1 MIEEY
6 SEIKENISLKNVDS
20 SFKLNDVQAEYLKEL
35 NIPSD
40 IWNGMTKEDQ
50 TQRLAF
56 ITERFNEINL
66 PQSIDKGAILK
77 ELYSPEII
85 EAYNRI
91 EAPQDFIQ
99 IELISDVLSECKE
112 LNQERWQTLELSEKV
127 SVLNELEC
135 KIAEIEHRPPCSVRA
150 VNISPHIWGGFNPNS
165 KCIDINKA
173 YIEHSG
179 YDAIMLK
186 EVLDTLVHE
195 GRHAYQ
201 DYNVNVCEIHP
212 RHSEVIS
219 WAETMDGGKWGYY
232 GDTSTKLG
240 QRLYEQQSIE
250 IDARNFAADILDM
263 FEQKQIV

>member
-6 SEIKENISLKNVDS
+6 NEIKENISLKDADS
-20 SFKLNDVQAEYLKEL
+20 AFKLNNVQAEYLKEL

-40 IWNGMTKEDQ
+40 VWNGMTKEDQ
-50 TQRLAF
+50 AQRLAF
-56 ITERFNEINL
+56 ITERFNEIDL
-66 PQSIDKGAILK
+66 PQSIDKGVVMK
-77 ELYSPEII
+77 ELYSPEIV
-85 EAYNRI
+85 ESYKRI

-99 IELISDVLSECKE
+99 IEKISDVLSECKE
-112 LNQERWQTLELSEKV
+112 LDREHWRTLELSEKV

-135 KIAEIEHRPPCSVRA
+135 KIAEIEHRPPCPVRA
-150 VNISPHIWGGFNPNS
+150 VSISPHIWGGFNPNS
-165 KCIDINKA
+165 KCIDINKT
-173 YIEHSG
+173 YLEHSE
-179 YDAIMLK
+179 YDVTMFK
-186 EVLDTLVHE
+186 EVLDTLIHE

-232 GDTSTKLG
+232 GDTSTRLG

-250 IDARNFAADILDM
+250 IDARNFAADVLER
-263 FEQKQIV
+263 FEQKQIA